1 MSNRVLMVARRDFVA
16 TVSSKGFLVGLLV
29 MPVMA
34 VIFLLLIPR
43 ILSSTGPQIRGELA
57 VIDPTGSVLP
67 ELRAAL
73 SPAALGAAAASNGP
87 RAIPPGGPPMGA
99 PMGPGP
105 GMNPGLTPGHAPPV
119 LTIIARPAGSDVQQ
133 EKSWLIQPPKQ
144 EPRHLALVVVQ
155 PHAVV
160 RAPDQAD
167 FASYDL
173 YVSRGLDD
181 ATETVIHDGLRR
193 ALIASRFKASGMD
206 QSAVQATLRVARPNA
221 MIVAPAGEQVARRG
235 LSRALPFICGILL
248 FIGVISG
255 GQLLMTST
263 VEEKSSRV
271 VEVLLAA
278 VSPRELMAGK
288 LLAQLGVGLLI
299 LSMYVGLGILALA
312 QFSMLRLLDPMLVV
326 YLVAFYAITY
336 LVFGSL
342 LLSIGAAVNQ
352 IQDAQS
358 LMGPVMML
366 LVIPYVLTNFIGM
379 APNAPFSVALSF
391 IPPANTFA
399 MMARLASDTPPPAWQ
414 VLVTFALGLAAAA
427 GAVWFAAKIF
437 KIGLLMH
444 GKPPNF
450 ATLVR
455 WARMA

>member
-1 MSNRVLMVARRDFVA
+1 
-16 TVSSKGFLVGLLV
+16 
-29 MPVMA
+29 
-34 VIFLLLIPR
+34 
-43 ILSSTGPQIRGELA
+43 
-57 VIDPTGSVLP
+57 VLP
-67 ELRAAL
+67 ELRTAL
-73 SPAALGAAAASNGP
+73 DPAALDAMTGP
-87 RAIPPGGPPMGA
+87 RAAAPGAPPTAGPMGA
-99 PMGPGP
+99 
-105 GMNPGLTPGHAPPV
+105 NPGGNPGFTPGHAPPV
-119 LTIIARPAGSDVQQ
+119 LTIIERPAGADVRQ
-133 EKSWLIQPPKQ
+133 EKAWLIQPPKE
-144 EPRHLALVVVQ
+144 EPRHLAL
-155 PHAVV
+155 AVIGSGAV
-160 RAPDQAD
+160 NREPGKRDY
-167 FASYDL
+167 ASYDL

-181 ATETVIHDGLRR
+181 ATETVIQDGLQR
-193 ALIASRFKASGMD
+193 ALIASRFKAIGLD
-206 QSAVQATLRVARPNA
+206 QSAVQATMRVARPSA
-221 MIVAPAGEQVARRG
+221 VIVAAAGEQVARRG
-235 LSRALPFICGILL
+235 LNRALPFVCGILL
-248 FIGVISG
+248 FIGVITG

-278 VSPRELMAGK
+278 VSPRELMGGK

-299 LSMYVGLGILALA
+299 LAMYVGLGLFALA
-312 QFSMLRLLDPMLVV
+312 QFSLLRLLDPMLVV

-366 LVIPYVLTNFIGM
+366 LVIPYVLTQFIGI

-399 MMARLASDTPPPAWQ
+399 MLARLASDTPPPLWQ
-414 VLVTFALGLAAAA
+414 VCLTFLIGIAAAA

-444 GKPPNF
+444 GKPPNL